1 MNRTLNVIDEVLK
14 QENELK
20 VKYLTYAKADKTYE
34 QFLDRYNCHFLGQI
48 DPILRVGDRPETVP
62 YNPHKKRMPKLKVK
76 KDNPL
81 DSEDEEKQMV

>member
-1 MNRTLNVIDEVLK
+1 
-14 QENELK
+14 
-20 VKYLTYAKADKTYE
+20 
-34 QFLDRYNCHFLGQI
+34 LGQI

-81 DSEDEEKQMV
+81 DSEEEEKQMV